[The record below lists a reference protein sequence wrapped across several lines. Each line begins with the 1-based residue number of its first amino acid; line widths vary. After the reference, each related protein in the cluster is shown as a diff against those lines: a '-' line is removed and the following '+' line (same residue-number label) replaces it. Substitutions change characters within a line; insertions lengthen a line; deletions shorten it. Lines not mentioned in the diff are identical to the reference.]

1 MKIKKKMNGTVLEVA
16 VTGRL
21 DTLTSPELEADLQ
34 KSLDDA
40 DSLLLDFANVDYISS
55 AGLRMLLNINRIM
68 EDKGGMKIIN
78 ANEIVREVFDVT
90 GFASVISIE

>member
-34 KSLDDA
+34 KSLNDA